1 MCYKHVTP
9 TEFKTPQRKLG
20 VIYAYFHYSTIPLL
34 HYSKKMKKHIIRKKV
49 QTILQNMSPEDIR
62 KKSALISRRLF
73 QTNWWNEAGIILG
86 FCSIEGEVETEEIIK
101 TAIAEAKMVVVP
113 RVQGEDLI
121 FHQIRDLN
129 NEEDFVLSDW
139 GIKEPCD
146 FLPALD
152 PANIPS
158 QTCLIVTPGLAF
170 DKQKNRLGRGGGFYD
185 RFLCQ
190 IRACDCLT
198 ICAIGVC
205 FSEQLLEH
213 VPVGSHDCPVD
224 GVITEE
230 EIIY

>member
-1 MCYKHVTP
+1 MEKAITRQ
-9 TEFKTPQRKLG
+9 KIQ
-20 VIYAYFHYSTIPLL
+20 A
-34 HYSKKMKKHIIRKKV
+34 
-49 QTILQNMSPEDIR
+49 ILREMSATDIR
-62 KKSALISRRLF
+62 KKSTLISRRLF
-73 QTNWWNEAGIILG
+73 QTDWWHEAETILA
-86 FCSIEGEVETEEIIK
+86 FCSMEGEVETEEIITAALGETK
-101 TAIAEAKMVVVP
+101 TVVVP
-113 RVQGEDLI
+113 RVDGRDMI
-121 FHQIRDLN
+121 FHQIRDLKS
-129 NEEDFVLSDW
+129 EEDFRVSDW

-198 ICAIGVC
+198 IFAIGVC
-205 FSEQLLEH
+205 FSEQLLKH
-213 VPVGSHDCPVD
+213 VPVGDHDCPVD